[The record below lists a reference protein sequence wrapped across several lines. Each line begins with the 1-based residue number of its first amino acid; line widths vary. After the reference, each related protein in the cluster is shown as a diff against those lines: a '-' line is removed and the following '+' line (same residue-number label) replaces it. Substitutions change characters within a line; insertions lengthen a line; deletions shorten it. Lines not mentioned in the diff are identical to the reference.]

1 MKLPAILTAI
11 VGGGLALLAWS
22 QTWFELELTAGAGT
36 GAGSGAPIAVA
47 GQIASPAVA
56 ALGLAAL
63 ALGGALAIAGP
74 GIRMVLGVLAVLLG
88 GCVLVAAGVSL
99 GDPVAAV
106 GPAVTDATGVAGS
119 APTAALVASATATFW
134 PTVAIVSG
142 VLVLAAGVLVLAT
155 GLAWPASSRRYSDA
169 RRPRFAEAD
178 GAGDAAGGGDA
189 GDAAGDVDAATTT
202 GETPAAGDEAPA
214 ADQRSGGRGAQHA
227 ASDQAIDD
235 WDDLS
240 RGDDPTR

>member
-1 MKLPAILTAI
+1 MKLPAIVTAI

-22 QTWFELELTAGAGT
+22 QTWFELALTAGAGT
-36 GAGSGAPIAVA
+36 GSGSAIPVA
-47 GQIASPAVA
+47 GQVASPAVA

-74 GIRMVLGVLAVLLG
+74 GVRMVLGVLAVVLG
-88 GCVLVAAGVSL
+88 GCLLVAAGVTL
-99 GDPVAAV
+99 ADPVAAV
-106 GPAVTDATGVAGS
+106 GPAVTEATGVAGA

-134 PTVAIVSG
+134 PAVAIVSG
-142 VLVLAAGVLVLAT
+142 VLVLAAGALVLAT

-169 RRPRFAEAD
+169 RRPRFADESPADAPEGHEVPAPD
-178 GAGDAAGGGDA
+178 GAAGS
-189 GDAAGDVDAATTT
+189 
-202 GETPAAGDEAPA
+202 P
-214 ADQRSGGRGAQHA
+214 GAQHA

>member
-1 MKLPAILTAI
+1 MKLPSIVATI

-22 QTWFELELTAGAGT
+22 QTWFELELSA
-36 GAGSGAPIAVA
+36 GAGSGEPIEVA

-88 GCVLVAAGVSL
+88 GCVLLASGVSL

-106 GPAVTDATGVAGS
+106 GPAVTDATGVAG
-119 APTAALVASATATFW
+119 AQPTAALVGSVTPTFW
-134 PTVAIVSG
+134 PVVAIAAG
-142 VLVLAAGVLVLAT
+142 VLVAVAGGLVLAT
-155 GLAWPASSRRYSDA
+155 GLAWPASSRRYRDA
-169 RRPRFAEAD
+169 RRPRFDPADGPATAGAD
-178 GAGDAAGGGDA
+178 GAVGGNAGAAVADAEGDASDA
-189 GDAAGDVDAATTT
+189 H
-202 GETPAAGDEAPA
+202 
-214 ADQRSGGRGAQHA
+214 GAQHG
-227 ASDQAIDD
+227 ASDRAIDD